1 MEKAN
6 KNNTAKR
13 DNKVII
19 KLTSCNTKHEIK
31 NKKIP
36 LSLAATPLISNPT
49 RSWHF

>member
-19 KLTSCNTKHEIK
+19 KLTSCNTKDKIK
-31 NKKIP
+31 NKKI
-36 LSLAATPLISNPT
+36 L
-49 RSWHF
+49 